1 MGMVASSVTSAEDR
15 DRGGQGP
22 GVGHQPVEGGVGRGG
37 AVEGGVGRG
46 GARHS
51 GEEGE
56 AVTQSFLGHRYQGQ
70 AEQQRLGREV
80 SRAVWRLELQTNH
93 R

>member
-15 DRGGQGP
+15 DRGGQRP
-22 GVGHQPVEGGVGRGG
+22 GVRHQPVEGGVGRGG

-56 AVTQSFLGHRYQGQ
+56 AGTQSFLGHRYQGQ

>member
-1 MGMVASSVTSAEDR
+1 MGRMGMVASSVTSAEDR
-15 DRGGQGP
+15 GGQGP
-22 GVGHQPVEGGVGRGG
+22 GVRHQP
-37 AVEGGVGRG
+37 VEGGVGRG

>member
-1 MGMVASSVTSAEDR
+1 MGMVAGSVTSAE

-22 GVGHQPVEGGVGRGG
+22 GVRHQP
-37 AVEGGVGRG
+37 VEGGVGRG

-56 AVTQSFLGHRYQGQ
+56 AVTQSFLGHRHQGQ
-70 AEQQRLGREV
+70 AEQQHLGSRLAEQCGD
-80 SRAVWRLELQTNH
+80 
-93 R
+93 